1 MMTNSKEDTMGMRF
15 VLLVGSVVSAMSGSF
30 VGCTT
35 HTHERPDTTVIHEET
50 VPSSSTV
57 REGAREGAR
66 EGVRDTTRY

>member
-1 MMTNSKEDTMGMRF
+1 MGMRF
-15 VLLVGSVVSAMSGSF
+15 VLLVSSVVSVVMGSLA

-35 HTHERPDTTVIHEET
+35 HTHERPDAPPATVIHEDMG
-50 VPSSSTV
+50 PSSSTV